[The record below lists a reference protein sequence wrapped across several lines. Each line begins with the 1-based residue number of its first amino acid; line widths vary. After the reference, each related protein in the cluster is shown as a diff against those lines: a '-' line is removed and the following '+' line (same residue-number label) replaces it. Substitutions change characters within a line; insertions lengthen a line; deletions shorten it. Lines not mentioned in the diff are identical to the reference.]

1 VLACFLLGAMLPT
14 AGMALYAYQSV
25 AAHREEQTRQYL
37 RRELQTIRL
46 GVLDRL
52 QVQREALRHA
62 IDRLADA
69 DGHGALENGSNDGSG
84 LTAPDPPRGFRRMV
98 MFDRDRRL
106 QARWAATASPLLRAA
121 KRFENAGRPAIT
133 LQTVPAPS
141 SDRAVV
147 FMGTTWTPP
156 SGPSRLIVAELDGE
170 QLWGHLR
177 GDSIGSL
184 RVTVRDGEGNRL
196 FSSHGDPEGRRGP
209 DEARSREAGELFLE
223 PTFGAAGWRFD
234 LVETQSLAS
243 APLEAFQVVFPLSIA
258 LTLAVVLLLSLHL
271 IRRIL
276 GPLHQLEAVAGSL
289 SKGDLEARAA
299 VHSGDEFESLGR
311 TFNTMADHL
320 AQHIGLLETAAR
332 IDEAILSTF
341 EIDRIVHRL
350 LEGVCDHAG
359 TGEAAMVL
367 LDRTRPGQVRLQR
380 HHRGAAEHD
389 DLVRVRPLRHETR
402 AFLEQLG
409 ERPMSSAWE
418 DLPAAVVG
426 SFDEVHDRALCV
438 PVLLDGVRIGAM
450 FVGAREDQATGQHL
464 HGLGRLV
471 ARLSIAL
478 HNARLVDR
486 VTRMSEETLEALAR
500 AIDATSGWT
509 SGHSKRVTRLAM
521 ELGRELGVDHAALD
535 RLYRGGM
542 LHDVGKLGVPPHILD
557 KPGRLTD
564 EEFAEVRR
572 HPALGATIL
581 GPLSV
586 FRDIIPVVVQ
596 HHEKFDGSGYPE
608 GLTGTEIC
616 LEARILAVADVF
628 DALGTDRPYRPAMPL
643 ERVVEILR
651 KDAGSHFDP
660 YVIEAFM
667 AVLHRGDLPGVQSQH
682 EPQSASASLEPA
694 HERVS

>member
-1 VLACFLLGAMLPT
+1 VLACFLLGAILPT

-52 QVQREALRHA
+52 QVHREALRHA
-62 IDRLADA
+62 IDRLGDA
-69 DGHGALENGSNDGSG
+69 DGHNTLEAGAGEASG
-84 LTAPDPPRGFRRMV
+84 LTAPDPPRGFRRLV
-98 MFDRDRRL
+98 IFDQDHRT
-106 QARWAATASPLLRAA
+106 QARWSPTASPLLRAA
-121 KRFENAGRPAIT
+121 KRFDDAGRAGIT
-133 LQTVPAPS
+133 LETVPAPS

-147 FMGTTWTPP
+147 FMGASWAPP
-156 SGPSRLIVAELDGE
+156 SGPSRLIVAELDEE

-184 RVTVRDGEGNRL
+184 RLTVRDGEGNHL
-196 FSSHGDPEGRRGP
+196 FSSHGDSEGSFGP
-209 DEARSREAGELFLE
+209 AEAGSREAGELFLE

-243 APLEAFQVVFPLSIA
+243 APLEAFQVAFPMSIA

-276 GPLHQLEAVAGSL
+276 GPLHQLESVAASL
-289 SKGDLEARAA
+289 SKGELEARAA
-299 VHSGDEFESLGR
+299 VRSGDEFESLGR

-320 AQHIGLLETAAR
+320 GQHIGLLETAAR

-341 EIDRIVHRL
+341 EIDRIVHRVL
-350 LEGVCDHAG
+350 DGVCDHVGA
-359 TGEAAMVL
+359 GEAAMLL
-367 LDRTRPGQVRLQR
+367 LDEAQPGQVRLQR
-380 HHRGAAEHD
+380 HLRGACESD
-389 DLVRVRPLRHETR
+389 DVVRVRPLRQETR
-402 AFLEQLG
+402 VFLAQLG

-418 DLPAAVVG
+418 DVPAAVVG
-426 SFDEVHDRALCV
+426 LFDEVHDRALCV
-438 PVLLDGVRIGAM
+438 PVLLDGDRMGAM
-450 FVGAREDQATGQHL
+450 FVGAREDQDSAHQL
-464 HGLGRLV
+464 RALDRLV

-521 ELGRELGVDHAALD
+521 ELGRELGLEHGALD

-557 KPGRLTD
+557 KPGRLT
-564 EEFAEVRR
+564 EAEFAEVRR

-586 FRDIIPVVVQ
+586 FRDIIPLVVQ

-628 DALGTDRPYRPAMPL
+628 DALGTDRPYRPAMPM

-667 AVLHRGDLPGVQSQH
+667 ALLDRGDLPGVQAQH
-682 EPQSASASLEPA
+682 ERQPAPASLEPA
-694 HERVS
+694 HERFG